1 MRGHKLKTKGQIEAE
16 VSNAMTKFE
25 IEYMGR
31 GPKETKTFIIQD
43 MVIVRLKGVLTDAER
58 HLTKTQE
65 GRDLIKKV
73 RATMLESARDLLSRV
88 IKDIVGVD
96 VTSLHTDISTN
107 TGDRMII
114 FTLAESI
121 DKDIQ
126 KKDKRL
132 KEA

>member
-1 MRGHKLKTKGQIEAE
+1 MKTKGQIEAE

-31 GPKETKTFIIQD
+31 GPKETKTYIIDD

-88 IKDIVGVD
+88 IRDIVGVD

-107 TGDRMII
+107 TGERMII
-114 FTLAESI
+114 FTLAESL
-121 DKDIQ
+121 DKDLQ

-132 KEA
+132 GIK

>member
-1 MRGHKLKTKGQIEAE
+1 MKTKGQIEAE
-16 VSNAMTKFE
+16 ISNAMTKFE
-25 IEYMGR
+25 LEYMGR
-31 GPKETKTFIIQD
+31 GPKETKTYIIDD

-88 IKDIVGVD
+88 IRDIVGVD

-107 TGDRMII
+107 TGERMII
-114 FTLAESI
+114 FTLAESL
-121 DKDIQ
+121 DRCLPQ
-126 KKDKRL
+126 K
-132 KEA
+132 

>member
-1 MRGHKLKTKGQIEAE
+1 VKSKGQIEAE

-25 IEYMGR
+25 LEYMGR
-31 GPKETKTFIIQD
+31 GPKETKTFIIDD

-65 GRDLIKKV
+65 GRDLVKKV

-88 IKDIVGVD
+88 IRDIVGVD

-107 TGDRMII
+107 TGERIII
-114 FTLAESI
+114 FTLADVL
-121 DKDIQ
+121 DKDFQ
-126 KKDKRL
+126 KKDK
-132 KEA
+132 KSGIKHV

>member
-1 MRGHKLKTKGQIEAE
+1 MKTKGQIEAE

-25 IEYMGR
+25 LEYMGR
-31 GPKETKTFIIQD
+31 GPKETKTYIIDD

-88 IKDIVGVD
+88 IRDIVGVD

-107 TGDRMII
+107 TGERMII
-114 FTLAESI
+114 FTLTECLDRSKPLPHKAG
-121 DKDIQ
+121 
-126 KKDKRL
+126 
-132 KEA
+132 

>member
-1 MRGHKLKTKGQIEAE
+1 MKTKGQIEAE

-25 IEYMGR
+25 LEYMGR
-31 GPKETKTFIIQD
+31 GPKETKTFIIED

-65 GRDLIKKV
+65 GRDLVKKV

-88 IKDIVGVD
+88 IKDIVGVG

-107 TGDRMII
+107 TGERMII
-114 FTLAESI
+114 FTLEESL
-121 DKDIQ
+121 DKDLQ
-126 KKDKRL
+126 NKTRGQV
-132 KEA
+132 

>member
-1 MRGHKLKTKGQIEAE
+1 MKTKGQIEAE

-25 IEYMGR
+25 LEYMGR
-31 GPKETKTFIIQD
+31 GPKETKTFLIED

-88 IKDIVGVD
+88 IRDIVGVD

-107 TGDRMII
+107 TGERMII

-121 DKDIQ
+121 DKDVQ